1 MDYHFKS
8 LHVKRSLITRPRS
21 LTRKRLIV
29 FQFGM
34 PILATLNG
42 MQLELE
48 SLRYS
53 PLFRS
58 SWQ

>member
-8 LHVKRSLITRPRS
+8 LHIKRSLIIWLRS

-34 PILATLNG
+34 PILATLNR